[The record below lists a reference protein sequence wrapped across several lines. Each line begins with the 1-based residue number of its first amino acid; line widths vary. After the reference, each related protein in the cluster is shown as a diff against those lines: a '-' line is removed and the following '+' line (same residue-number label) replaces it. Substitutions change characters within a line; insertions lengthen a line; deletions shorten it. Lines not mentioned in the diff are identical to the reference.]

1 MTEPIITCPHCKT
14 TIRLTESLAAPL
26 IAATRKQFE
35 QQLLQK
41 DEEISRREQGIR
53 EKEREIAENKRT
65 LEDRIARQVDAQL
78 TTEGSRISAEESR
91 KARLLN
97 ATELE
102 NKIREISDLHEVL
115 KNREEKLAAAQK
127 IQAELTRKQREL
139 DDARRELEL
148 TVEKRVHDGLT
159 EVRARAKQE
168 AEDGLKLKVMEKDQT
183 IASMQQKIEE
193 LLNGYFSNKQYVNQR
208 LPSVG

>member
-53 EKEREIAENKRT
+53 EKEREIAETRRT
-65 LEDRIARQVDAQL
+65 LEDRIASQVAAQL
-78 TTEGSRISAEESR
+78 TTERSRISAEESR

-127 IQAELTRKQREL
+127 IQAE
-139 DDARRELEL
+139 
-148 TVEKRVHDGLT
+148 
-159 EVRARAKQE
+159 
-168 AEDGLKLKVMEKDQT
+168 
-183 IASMQQKIEE
+183 
-193 LLNGYFSNKQYVNQR
+193 
-208 LPSVG
+208 